1 MNNTI
6 EKWRKS
12 NKLSQLLNFKGFII
26 SLTKI
31 ANPDTDLQGST
42 HFWIVLAKMENKS
55 NLLLQLVNESQD
67 PKIGDKVK
75 IVLRRVKSLNK
86 TETIQYNYKFKK
98 IN

>member
-12 NKLSQLLNFKGFII
+12 NKLNKLLNFKGFII

-31 ANPDTDLQGST
+31 ENTDANSQGPT
-42 HFWIVLAKMENKS
+42 HFWIALAKIENKS
-55 NLLLQLVNESQD
+55 NLLLQLVNESQN

-75 IVLRRVKSLNK
+75 IVLRRVKNPNK
-86 TETIQYNYKFKK
+86 TEIIEYGYKFKK